1 MKATFEAAGD
11 VIVITGGGNGIG
23 RGLAKAAAQAGA
35 HVVICD
41 VDRAAMDAAKAAHP
55 NISAVVLD
63 VSDRAGVFEAFGKIE
78 NDYGKIDGLVCA
90 AAIQPRTAVADMP
103 PEEWRRVI
111 GINLDGVV
119 WCYQAAIKGMIARR
133 RGSIVAFT
141 SGLASQGWP
150 EASAYAATKGALIS
164 FVKSAAKEVAKH
176 RVRFN
181 LIAPGVIDT
190 PQYRA
195 ANEGVDHE
203 RWKASTG
210 VGTPEDVA
218 GPLLFLLSDAA
229 TMTAS
234 ILSRDLAY
242 SVDDE

>member
-35 HVVICD
+35 RVVICD
-41 VDRAAMDAAKAAHP
+41 VDRAAMDAAKAEHP
-55 NISAVVLD
+55 NIVAVTLD
-63 VSDRAGVFEAFGKIE
+63 VSDRAAVFEAFGRIE
-78 NDYGKIDGLVCA
+78 KECGKIDGLVLA
-90 AAIQPRTAVADMP
+90 AAIQPRSAVADMP

-111 GINLDGVV
+111 AINLDGVV

-164 FVKSAAKEVAKH
+164 FAKSAAKEVAQH

-195 ANEGVDHE
+195 ANQGADHE

-210 VGTPEDVA
+210 VGTPEDVT